1 MVCFGEGMMV
11 GKRSVDTLFGWV
23 NFIWD
28 GLMISNL
35 DWFLAM
41 FFV

>member
-1 MVCFGEGMMV
+1 MV

-28 GLMISNL
+28 GLMISGFRL
-35 DWFLAM
+35 VYLI
-41 FFV
+41 